1 MKLKVTEEGVL
12 IPKELLGDSQEVEVI
27 QEEEKL
33 VMKIKKNKKVE
44 RLQSNLEPRKPG
56 YWGGKVKIADDFDI
70 LPDSIQN
77 GFMGLTE

>member
-1 MKLKVTEEGVL
+1 MKLKVTEQGVL

-33 VMKIKKNKKVE
+33 VMKIKKDKKVE
-44 RLQSNLEPRKPG
+44 RLQPNSEPRKPG
-56 YWGGKVKIADDFDI
+56 YWRGKVKMADDFDI

>member
-1 MKLKVTEEGVL
+1 MKLKVTEQGVF

-33 VMKIKKNKKVE
+33 VMKIKKDKKVE
-44 RLQSNLEPRKPG
+44 LLKTNLNPRKPG
-56 YWGGKVKIADDFDI
+56 YWRGKVKMTDDFDI

-77 GFMGLTE
+77 SFMGLTE